1 MAEFRKNVSKG
12 KILVL
17 VPAQILV
24 LAWFGVNVLVVCLA
38 HRLQACGTCLQHKG
52 GGRREEREM
61 GGEKKI
67 ERKRKG
73 YEWVEKATLLL
84 LSQIKA
90 SEMLVA
96 PRILEYFLKSLKF

>member
-1 MAEFRKNVSKG
+1 MCQKG

-38 HRLQACGTCLQHKG
+38 HRLQAGGTCLWHKG

-73 YEWVEKATLLL
+73 YEWVEEATLLL
-84 LSQIKA
+84 LSQIIP
-90 SEMLVA
+90 SQMEVSHRRVPLLG
-96 PRILEYFLKSLKF
+96 PHRLILNT